1 MTVDELVVM
10 QVTAL
15 NRYCDTVE
23 KYGMIPVVQGQQAA
37 EVAPAAEVAEAKP
50 AKANGAV
57 KVEPPGPTIDDA
69 MAIGKELAKLRGAA
83 VVSNLVTSIH
93 KSGKKV
99 AELPPDKLKAFIAG
113 CEVLIKKA
121 QEEVAASEDDE
132 I

>member
-23 KYGMIPVVQGQQAA
+23 KYGLVPVVQTQQAA
-37 EVAPAAEVAEAKP
+37 EAAPAAEVKP
-50 AKANGAV
+50 KPNGAA

-99 AELPPDKLKAFIAG
+99 AELPADKLQSFIAG
-113 CEVLIKKA
+113 CEVLIQKA
-121 QEEVAASEDDE
+121 QQETAAADE

>member
-23 KYGMIPVVQGQQAA
+23 KYGLVPVVQTAKVASAA
-37 EVAPAAEVAEAKP
+37 EARP
-50 AKANGAV
+50 NGAA

-99 AELPPDKLKAFIAG
+99 AELPADKLQSFIAG
-113 CEVLIKKA
+113 CEVLIQKA
-121 QEEVAASEDDE
+121 QQETAAADE